1 MNDLSKIEKNLRTIA
16 KRYKSIKY
24 SLGLAILFS
33 MMGVS
38 AFCEEN
44 VTEEVGT
51 SQEIMSDEQI
61 ALSREKLKNL

>member
-51 SQEIMSDEQI
+51 SQEIISDEQ
-61 ALSREKLKNL
+61 

>member
-61 ALSREKLKNL
+61 ALSREKLKY